1 MDPLT
6 LVGVVGGIVLVLVGG
21 IMEGAQPGSLIG
33 IPAFMIVVIPSFLVS
48 LAGFTK
54 ADISSIV
61 GGLKQ
66 AFTGKVESA
75 AGSIELVVEFAE
87 RARKEGLLALEEGA
101 KTIEDPFL
109 KKGIMLAVDGTDPEE
124 LREILEAEVAS
135 KKAHAKVPAKF
146 FADMG
151 GFSPT
156 LGIVG
161 AVMGL
166 MHVLGNLSDPASA
179 GEGIAGAFVA
189 TFYGVLFANAV
200 YLPLSNKLKRI
211 AEAEAQHMELV
222 LEGILSIQAGSNP
235 RVIEQKLLSFLPDK
249 ERAALEAERAA

>member
-6 LVGVVGGIVLVLVGG
+6 LIGTLGGVLLVLVGG
-21 IMEGAQPGSLIG
+21 IMEGAQPGALIG
-33 IPAFMIVVIPSFLVS
+33 IPAFMIVVIPSVLVS

-54 ADISSIV
+54 HDVGAIV

-75 AGSIELVVEFAE
+75 AGSIAVVVEFAE
-87 RARKEGLLALEEGA
+87 KARKEGLLALEEGA
-101 KTIEDPFL
+101 KTIDDPFL

-135 KKAHAKVPAKF
+135 KKANSKVPAKF
-146 FADMG
+146 FQDMG

-166 MHVLGNLSDPASA
+166 MHVLGNLSDPTTA
-179 GEGIAGAFVA
+179 GEGIAGAFIA
-189 TFYGVLFANAV
+189 TFYGVLFANAI
-200 YLPLSNKLKRI
+200 YIPLSNKLKRI
-211 AEAEAQHMELV
+211 AESETQHMELV

-249 ERAALEAERAA
+249 ERQALEAERAA

>member
-6 LVGVVGGIVLVLVGG
+6 LVGVVGGILLVLVGG
-21 IMEGAQPGSLIG
+21 IMEGAQPGALIG
-33 IPAFMIVVIPSFLVS
+33 IPAFMIVVIPSFLVA
-48 LAGFTK
+48 LAGYTK

-135 KKAHAKVPAKF
+135 KKAHSKVPAKF

-189 TFYGVLFANAV
+189 TFYGVLFANAI

-249 ERAALEAERAA
+249 EREALEAERAA